1 MAMNR
6 SFIAPT
12 FGPNWASRRGVSIRA
27 WAEHVGADEVGIY
40 RGTWEPLFRSQGMQ
54 NPTPRIRMLDGFNE
68 GWIEFE
74 NGAASSRKG
83 EVAPKTVLQ
92 TLVEREGK

>member
-27 WAEHVGADEVGIY
+27 WADHVGADEVGICTA
-40 RGTWEPLFRSQGMQ
+40 RDL
-54 NPTPRIRMLDGFNE
+54 
-68 GWIEFE
+68 
-74 NGAASSRKG
+74 GAALPITRHAEPHTTNSYARWLQRRLDRVRKRCRRLSKRRG
-83 EVAPKTVLQ
+83 RPEDRAANARRT
-92 TLVEREGK
+92 